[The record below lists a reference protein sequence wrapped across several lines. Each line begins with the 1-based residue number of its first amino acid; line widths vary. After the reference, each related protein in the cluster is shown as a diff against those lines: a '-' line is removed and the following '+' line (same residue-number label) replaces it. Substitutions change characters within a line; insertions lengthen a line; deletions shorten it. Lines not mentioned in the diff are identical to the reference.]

1 MPSLLQTFCHNR
13 CRANKSEGQAARVS
27 FAHTPSRALYVMI
40 LPARTMSPPQ
50 GAFHP
55 PVHAQ
60 PDEEPVSRTYQ
71 YRKVMKP
78 MLERKRRARIN
89 RCLDELKDLMV
100 TALQAEGENVSKL
113 EKADILELTVRHL
126 HSLKRLGQLL
136 LKPEMSYA
144 ERFRAGF
151 TQCATEVSQFITNAT
166 LAANAMQRQGPV
178 DPQAGARLL
187 QHLSNCIRRLENP
200 QVVQPQP
207 IVPNGV
213 ARPTPLQPIAPG
225 PIPKPASQLHTLLPD
240 RGVKRLAETMDS
252 EGTLAKRTYA
262 PPSPPQSPASET
274 DSAQSMWR
282 PW

>member
-1 MPSLLQTFCHNR
+1 
-13 CRANKSEGQAARVS
+13 
-27 FAHTPSRALYVMI
+27 MI
-40 LPARTMSPPQ
+40 LPTRTMSPPH

-55 PVHAQ
+55 PAHAH

-126 HSLKRLGQLL
+126 HSLKRRGQLVL
-136 LKPEMSYA
+136 NPEMSYA

-151 TQCATEVSQFITNAT
+151 AQCATEVSQFITNAT
-166 LAANAMQRQGPV
+166 VAANAMHRQGPV

-187 QHLSNCIRRLENP
+187 QHLSNCIRRLESP

-207 IVPNGV
+207 IAPAV
-213 ARPTPLQPIAPG
+213 ARPTPVQAVA
-225 PIPKPASQLHTLLPD
+225 PASGQPQPPAAPQPPQGPQAVLRTSTERKRPAEELID
-240 RGVKRLAETMDS
+240 VETVSAKRL
-252 EGTLAKRTYA
+252 YA
-262 PPSPPQSPASET
+262 PPSPPHSPASSSET

>member
-1 MPSLLQTFCHNR
+1 
-13 CRANKSEGQAARVS
+13 
-27 FAHTPSRALYVMI
+27 MI
-40 LPARTMSPPQ
+40 LPARNMSPSQ
-50 GAFHP
+50 GAFHAP
-55 PVHAQ
+55 APALAQ

-126 HSLKRLGQLL
+126 HSLKRRGQLV

-151 TQCATEVSQFITNAT
+151 TQCATEVSQFIANAT

-187 QHLSNCIRRLENP
+187 QHLTNCIRRLETT

-207 IVPNGV
+207 IAPNGI
-213 ARPTPLQPIAPG
+213 ARPTPLQPVVPTHPG
-225 PIPKPASQLHTLLPD
+225 PQQISPIQRTSLPE
-240 RGVKRLAETMDS
+240 RSMKRPLDGPLDPEAV
-252 EGTLAKRTYA
+252 LAKRAYA
-262 PPSPPQSPASET
+262 PPSPPHSPASET

>member
-1 MPSLLQTFCHNR
+1 
-13 CRANKSEGQAARVS
+13 
-27 FAHTPSRALYVMI
+27 
-40 LPARTMSPPQ
+40 
-50 GAFHP
+50 
-55 PVHAQ
+55 
-60 PDEEPVSRTYQ
+60 
-71 YRKVMKP
+71 
-78 MLERKRRARIN
+78 
-89 RCLDELKDLMV
+89 MV

-126 HSLKRLGQLL
+126 YSLKRRGQLV

-151 TQCATEVSQFITNAT
+151 TQCATEVSQFIANAT
-166 LAANAMQRQGPV
+166 LAANALQRQGPV

-207 IVPNGV
+207 IAPNGV
-213 ARPTPLQPIAPG
+213 ARPTPLQPIASAPQG
-225 PIPKPASQLHTLLPD
+225 HQPVAPQPVMPCHTMQRTTLKRPAEAPMD
-240 RGVKRLAETMDS
+240 AEAA
-252 EGTLAKRTYA
+252 LAKRAYA
-262 PPSPPQSPASET
+262 PPSPPHSPASES

>member
-1 MPSLLQTFCHNR
+1 
-13 CRANKSEGQAARVS
+13 
-27 FAHTPSRALYVMI
+27 MI

-50 GAFHP
+50 GAYTTPH
-55 PVHAQ
+55 HE
-60 PDEEPVSRTYQ
+60 EEPVSRTYQ

-126 HSLKRLGQLL
+126 HSLKRRGQLV

-151 TQCATEVSQFITNAT
+151 TQCATEVSQFIANAT
-166 LAANAMQRQGPV
+166 LAANALQRQGPV

-187 QHLSNCIRRLENP
+187 QHLSNCIRRLESP

-207 IVPNGV
+207 IAPNGV
-213 ARPTPLQPIAPG
+213 ARPTPLQPIAPA
-225 PIPKPASQLHTLLPD
+225 PPPQPQTLQRPAMHE
-240 RGVKRLAETMDS
+240 RGLKRSAERLAEAEMTS
-252 EGTLAKRTYA
+252 KRAYA
-262 PPSPPQSPASET
+262 PPSPPHSPASET

>member
-1 MPSLLQTFCHNR
+1 
-13 CRANKSEGQAARVS
+13 
-27 FAHTPSRALYVMI
+27 
-40 LPARTMSPPQ
+40 
-50 GAFHP
+50 
-55 PVHAQ
+55 
-60 PDEEPVSRTYQ
+60 
-71 YRKVMKP
+71 MKP

-126 HSLKRLGQLL
+126 HSLKRRGQLV

-151 TQCATEVSQFITNAT
+151 TQCATEVSQFIANAT

-187 QHLSNCIRRLENP
+187 QHLSSCIRRLENP

-207 IVPNGV
+207 IAPNGV
-213 ARPTPLQPIAPG
+213 ARPTPLQPIAAG
-225 PIPKPASQLHTLLPD
+225 PPPQGPAGPQPVLQTMQRTVLPD
-240 RGVKRLAETMDS
+240 RGVKRQAEGPMDG
-252 EGTLAKRTYA
+252 EAAFVKRAYA
-262 PPSPPQSPASET
+262 PPSPPHSPASET

>member
-1 MPSLLQTFCHNR
+1 
-13 CRANKSEGQAARVS
+13 
-27 FAHTPSRALYVMI
+27 MI
-40 LPARTMSPPQ
+40 LPARAMSPH

-55 PVHAQ
+55 PTH
-60 PDEEPVSRTYQ
+60 DEEPVSRTYQ

-126 HSLKRLGQLL
+126 HSLKRRGQLV

-151 TQCATEVSQFITNAT
+151 AQCATEVSQFITNAT
-166 LAANAMQRQGPV
+166 VAANAMHRQGPV

-187 QHLSNCIRRLENP
+187 QHLSNCIRRLEAP
-200 QVVQPQP
+200 PQPQP
-207 IVPNGV
+207 QQLTGV
-213 ARPTPLQPIAPG
+213 ARPTPVQPVPQHPQPVQRI
-225 PIPKPASQLHTLLPD
+225 
-240 RGVKRLAETMDS
+240 GVKRLAEEHIDVETVCKKM
-252 EGTLAKRTYA
+252 YA
-262 PPSPPQSPASET
+262 PPSPPHSPAS
-274 DSAQSMWR
+274 DIDPAQSMWR

>member
-1 MPSLLQTFCHNR
+1 
-13 CRANKSEGQAARVS
+13 
-27 FAHTPSRALYVMI
+27 
-40 LPARTMSPPQ
+40 
-50 GAFHP
+50 
-55 PVHAQ
+55 
-60 PDEEPVSRTYQ
+60 
-71 YRKVMKP
+71 MKP

-113 EKADILELTVRHL
+113 EKADILELTVQHL
-126 HSLKRLGQLL
+126 HSLKRRGQLV
-136 LKPEMSYA
+136 LKPEMSYQ

-151 TQCATEVSQFITNAT
+151 TQCATEVSQFIANAT

-207 IVPNGV
+207 IAPNGV
-213 ARPTPLQPIAPG
+213 ARPTPIAPAPVPPSQQQPQPVLAG
-225 PIPKPASQLHTLLPD
+225 QRTVLQERALKRPAEAP
-240 RGVKRLAETMDS
+240 AEGDTF
-252 EGTLAKRTYA
+252 AKRAYA
-262 PPSPPQSPASET
+262 PPSPPHSPASEP

>member
-1 MPSLLQTFCHNR
+1 
-13 CRANKSEGQAARVS
+13 
-27 FAHTPSRALYVMI
+27 MI
-40 LPARTMSPPQ
+40 LPVRSMSPSH
-50 GAFHP
+50 GVFHP
-55 PVHAQ
+55 PHEQ

-126 HSLKRLGQLL
+126 HNLKQRGQLVV
-136 LKPEMSYA
+136 KPEMSYT

-151 TQCATEVSQFITNAT
+151 TQCATEVSQFIANAT

-187 QHLSNCIRRLENP
+187 QHLSNCIRRLENS

-207 IVPNGV
+207 IAPNGV
-213 ARPTPLQPIAPG
+213 ARPTPLQPIAPAPQTHQGLMPVQRMHSPERVMKRPNEG
-225 PIPKPASQLHTLLPD
+225 PVD
-240 RGVKRLAETMDS
+240 AEAQV
-252 EGTLAKRTYA
+252 AKRAYA
-262 PPSPPQSPASET
+262 PPSPPHSPASET

>member
-1 MPSLLQTFCHNR
+1 
-13 CRANKSEGQAARVS
+13 
-27 FAHTPSRALYVMI
+27 MI
-40 LPARTMSPPQ
+40 LPSRTTSPTH

-55 PVHAQ
+55 PTHAH

-126 HSLKRLGQLL
+126 HSLKRRGQLV

-151 TQCATEVSQFITNAT
+151 AQCATEVSQFITSAT
-166 LAANAMQRQGPV
+166 VAANAMQRQGPV

-187 QHLSNCIRRLENP
+187 QHLSNCIRRLEAP
-200 QVVQPQP
+200 VQPPVVQPTVVQPQP
-207 IVPNGV
+207 IAPSGV
-213 ARPTPLQPIAPG
+213 ARPTPVLPQAP
-225 PIPKPASQLHTLLPD
+225 QTQRTLE
-240 RGVKRLAETMDS
+240 RGLKRLAEEPIDVEMLDT
-252 EGTLAKRTYA
+252 KRVY
-262 PPSPPQSPASET
+262 PPSPPHSPASET